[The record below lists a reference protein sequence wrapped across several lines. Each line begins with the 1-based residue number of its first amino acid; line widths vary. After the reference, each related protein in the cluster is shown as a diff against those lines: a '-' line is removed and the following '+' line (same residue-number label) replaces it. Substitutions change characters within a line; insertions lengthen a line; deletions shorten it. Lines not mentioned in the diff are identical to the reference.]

1 MIDKRLFQLVEKKS
15 LILLIL
21 FRVLGLGLMISLWF
35 IFAQQLTQ
43 YLEGRSVDWLRLV
56 GIVLLVLAF
65 KAILTKLAEKQIY
78 QASAELRLSMRR
90 AVMAKAFRLGNSEGQ
105 LPASTLTQLTV
116 DGIEQLEIYYSRF
129 LPQLFYCLIASLMIF
144 GSLVGFAWQ
153 PAIVLLICMPI
164 IPVVI
169 MAVMKIAKRILSGYW
184 SDYTNLGSKFHEN
197 LSGLSILKAYD
208 QDKYKQEEIVSDAE
222 RFRKATMSLLSMQ
235 LNSITIMDIISYSG
249 AALGIGM
256 SLIMFTNGDISLT
269 GMLMFLLLSAE
280 FFIPMRQLGSLFH
293 VAMNGISAC
302 SKLFA
307 YLELKEQV
315 YGEVELE
322 KSLERI
328 EVRDLTFTY
337 EKEKTAAL
345 YEVSASFSKGSFSA
359 LVGKSGSGK
368 STFVRVLLN
377 QLPGYQGEINWNDV
391 PLSDLNGETIRKQGV
406 LVDNHGYLYANSIQE
421 NLLIGNSQA
430 SETDLWNVLEQVSL
444 ADFVRNLPE
453 QLNTLLEENG
463 SNLSGGQRQR
473 LLLARALLREA
484 KLYVFDE
491 ITSGVDLE
499 SEKIILGVLQKLA
512 QEKIVLFISHRLYNV
527 LAADQVLVFEAGKLV
542 EVASPEQLQQES
554 YYFKNYFLEEEALL
568 KGGGLTCQNG
578 RLFVGY

>member
-21 FRVLGLGLMISLWF
+21 FRVLSLGLMIGLWLV
-35 IFAQQLTQ
+35 FAQQLTS
-43 YLEGRSVDWLRLV
+43 YLNGESIHWPMLV
-56 GIVLLVLAF
+56 GTVLVVLIG

-78 QASAELRLSMRR
+78 HASAELRLSMRR
-90 AVMAKAFRLGNSEGQ
+90 AVMEKAFRLGNNEGQ
-105 LPASTLTQLTV
+105 LPASTLTQLAV

-153 PAIVLLICMPI
+153 PAIVLLICMPM

-169 MAVMKIAKRILSGYW
+169 MMVMKIAKRILSGYW

-256 SLIMFTNGDISLT
+256 SLIMFTNGTISMT

-307 YLELKEQV
+307 YLELPEQV
-315 YGEVELE
+315 YGAKKLE
-322 KSLERI
+322 KPLGKI

-337 EKEKTAAL
+337 EKGESEAL
-345 YEVSASFSKGSFSA
+345 HEVSASFNKGSFSA
-359 LVGKSGSGK
+359 IVGKSGSGK

-377 QLPGYQGEINWNDV
+377 QLPGYQGGIIWNDV
-391 PLSDLNGETIRKQGV
+391 SLSDLSGEAIRKQAV
-406 LVDNHGYLYANSIQE
+406 LVDNHGYLYAESIQG
-421 NLLIGNSQA
+421 NLLIGNPQA
-430 SETDLWNVLEQVSL
+430 SETELWNVLEQVSL
-444 ADFVRNLPE
+444 ADFVRKLPG
-453 QLNTLLEENG
+453 QLNELLEENG

-484 KLYVFDE
+484 ELYVFDE

-499 SEKIILGVLQKLA
+499 SEKIILAVLQKLA

-542 EVASPEQLQQES
+542 EVANPEQLQQES
-554 YYFKNYFLEEEALL
+554 SYFKNYFSEEEALL
-568 KGGGLTCQNG
+568 KGGA
-578 RLFVGY
+578 

>member
-21 FRVLGLGLMISLWF
+21 FRVLGLGLMIGLWLV
-35 IFAQQLTQ
+35 FAQQLTN
-43 YLEGRSVDWLRLV
+43 YLEGQSVDWLWLAGTVLVVLV
-56 GIVLLVLAF
+56 GKMV
-65 KAILTKLAEKQIY
+65 LTKLAEKQIY

-90 AVMAKAFRLGNSEGQ
+90 AVMEKAFRLGNNAGQ
-105 LPASTLTQLTV
+105 LPASKLTQLSV

-153 PAIVLLICMPI
+153 PATVLLICMPM

-184 SDYTNLGSKFHEN
+184 SDYTNLGTKFHEN
-197 LSGLSILKAYD
+197 LNGLSILKAYD

-249 AALGIGM
+249 AALGIGI
-256 SLIMFTNGDISLT
+256 SLIMFTNGNISLT

-302 SKLFA
+302 SRLFA
-307 YLELKEQV
+307 YIELPEQV
-315 YGEVELE
+315 WGSEKITKPLE
-322 KSLERI
+322 KI
-328 EVRDLTFTY
+328 TAQNITFTY
-337 EKEKTAAL
+337 EKGKAEAL
-345 YEVSASFSKGSFSA
+345 QGISANFNKGSFSA

-368 STFVRVLLN
+368 STFARVLLN
-377 QLPGYQGEINWNDV
+377 QLPNYQGSIVWND
-391 PLSDLNGETIRKQGV
+391 LSLANLDGDTIRKQGI

-421 NLLIGNSQA
+421 NLLIASPEASQA
-430 SETDLWNVLEQVSL
+430 DLWHVLEQVSL
-444 ADFVRNLPE
+444 AEFVRKLPK
-453 QLNTLLEENG
+453 QLEESLEENG

-473 LLLARALLREA
+473 LLLARALLQKAE
-484 KLYVFDE
+484 LYIFDE

-499 SEKIILGVLQKLA
+499 SEKIILGVLQELA
-512 QEKIVLFISHRLYNV
+512 KEKIVLFISHRLYNV
-527 LAADQVLVFEAGKLV
+527 LDADQVLVFEAGKLV
-542 EVASPEQLQQES
+542 EVASPEHLQQS
-554 YYFKNYFLEEEALL
+554 SNYFKNYFLEEEALL
-568 KGGGLTCQNG
+568 KGGA
-578 RLFVGY
+578 

>member
-15 LILLIL
+15 LVLLIL
-21 FRVLGLGLMISLWF
+21 FRVLSLGLMIGLWLV
-35 IFAQQLTQ
+35 FAQQLTH
-43 YLEGRSVDWLRLV
+43 YLEGQNVDWLWLIGTVLVVLV
-56 GIVLLVLAF
+56 G

-90 AVMAKAFRLGNSEGQ
+90 AVMEKAFRLGNNEGQ
-105 LPASTLTQLTV
+105 LPASTLTQLAV

-153 PAIVLLICMPI
+153 PAIVLLICMPM
-164 IPVVI
+164 IPIVI

-184 SDYTNLGSKFHEN
+184 SDYTNLGTKFHEN

-235 LNSITIMDIISYSG
+235 LNSITVMDIISYSG

-256 SLIMFTNGDISLT
+256 SLIMFTNGNISMT

-315 YGEVELE
+315 YGSVELAKPLE
-322 KSLERI
+322 KM
-328 EVRDLTFTY
+328 EVHHLTYTY
-337 EKEKTAAL
+337 EEGKAKVL
-345 YEVSASFSKGSFSA
+345 QDVSVHFNKGSFSA

-377 QLPGYQGEINWNDV
+377 QLPGYHGEIVWNDV
-391 PLSDLNGETIRKQGV
+391 PLASLSGEAIRKQAV
-406 LVDNHGYLYANSIQE
+406 LVDNHGYLYANSIRE
-421 NLLIGNSQA
+421 NLLIGNPAANDS
-430 SETDLWNVLEQVSL
+430 DLWNVLEQVSL
-444 ADFVRNLPE
+444 ADFVRKLPE
-453 QLNTLLEENG
+453 QLSENLEEDG

-473 LLLARALLREA
+473 LLLARALLRQAEVF
-484 KLYVFDE
+484 VFDE

-499 SEKIILGVLQKLA
+499 SEKIILLVLQELA
-512 QEKIVLFISHRLYNV
+512 KEKIVLFISHRLYNV
-527 LAADQVLVFEAGKLV
+527 LGADQVLVFDAGKLL
-542 EVASPEQLQQES
+542 EVASPERLQQES
-554 YYFKNYFLEEEALL
+554 NYFKNYFLEEEALL
-568 KGGGLTCQNG
+568 KGGA
-578 RLFVGY
+578 

>member
-21 FRVLGLGLMISLWF
+21 FRVLGLGLMIGLWLV
-35 IFAQQLTQ
+35 FAQQLTN
-43 YLEGRSVDWLRLV
+43 YLEGQSVDWLWLAGTVLVVLV
-56 GIVLLVLAF
+56 GKMV
-65 KAILTKLAEKQIY
+65 LTKLAEKQIY

-90 AVMAKAFRLGNSEGQ
+90 AVMEKAFRLGNNAGQ
-105 LPASTLTQLTV
+105 LPASKLTQLSV

-153 PAIVLLICMPI
+153 PATVLLICMPM

-184 SDYTNLGSKFHEN
+184 SDYTNLGTKFHEN
-197 LSGLSILKAYD
+197 LNGLSILKAYD

-249 AALGIGM
+249 AALGIGI
-256 SLIMFTNGDISLT
+256 SLIMFTNGNISLT

-302 SKLFA
+302 SRLFA
-307 YLELKEQV
+307 YIELPEQV
-315 YGEVELE
+315 WGSEKITKPLE
-322 KSLERI
+322 KI
-328 EVRDLTFTY
+328 TAQNITFTY
-337 EKEKTAAL
+337 EKGKAEAL
-345 YEVSASFSKGSFSA
+345 QGISANFSKGSFSA

-368 STFVRVLLN
+368 STFARVLLN
-377 QLPGYQGEINWNDV
+377 QLPNYQGNIVWND
-391 PLSDLNGETIRKQGV
+391 LSLANLDGDTIRKQGI

-421 NLLIGNSQA
+421 NLLIASPEASQA
-430 SETDLWNVLEQVSL
+430 DLWHVLEQVSL
-444 ADFVRNLPE
+444 AEFVRKLPK
-453 QLNTLLEENG
+453 QLEESLEENG

-473 LLLARALLREA
+473 LLLARALLQKAE
-484 KLYVFDE
+484 LYIFDE

-499 SEKIILGVLQKLA
+499 SEKIILGVLQDLA
-512 QEKIVLFISHRLYNV
+512 KEKIVLFISHRLYNV
-527 LAADQVLVFEAGKLV
+527 LDADQVLVFEAGKLV
-542 EVASPEQLQQES
+542 EVASPEHLQQS
-554 YYFKNYFLEEEALL
+554 SNYFKNYFLEEEALL
-568 KGGGLTCQNG
+568 KGGA
-578 RLFVGY
+578 

>member
-15 LILLIL
+15 LVLLIL
-21 FRVLGLGLMISLWF
+21 FRVLGLGLMIGLWLV
-35 IFAQQLTQ
+35 FAQQLTN
-43 YLEGRSVDWLRLV
+43 YLEGQSVDWLWLAGTVLVVLV
-56 GIVLLVLAF
+56 GKMV
-65 KAILTKLAEKQIY
+65 LTKLAEKQIY

-90 AVMAKAFRLGNSEGQ
+90 AVMEKAFRLGNNAGQ
-105 LPASTLTQLTV
+105 LPASKLTQLSV

-153 PAIVLLICMPI
+153 PATVLLICMPM

-184 SDYTNLGSKFHEN
+184 SDYTNLGTKFHEN
-197 LSGLSILKAYD
+197 LNGLSILKAYD

-249 AALGIGM
+249 AALGIGI
-256 SLIMFTNGDISLT
+256 SLIMFTNGNISLT

-302 SKLFA
+302 SRLFA
-307 YLELKEQV
+307 YIELPEQV
-315 YGEVELE
+315 WGSEKIDKPLE
-322 KSLERI
+322 KI
-328 EVRDLTFTY
+328 TAQNITFTY
-337 EKEKTAAL
+337 EEGKAEAL
-345 YEVSASFSKGSFSA
+345 QGISASFSKGSFSA

-368 STFVRVLLN
+368 STFARVLLN
-377 QLPGYQGEINWNDV
+377 QLPNYQGNIVWNDV
-391 PLSDLNGETIRKQGV
+391 SLANLDGYTIRKQGI

-421 NLLIGNSQA
+421 NLLIASPEASQA
-430 SETDLWNVLEQVSL
+430 DLWHVLEQVSL
-444 ADFVRNLPE
+444 AEFVRKLPK
-453 QLNTLLEENG
+453 QLEESLEENG

-473 LLLARALLREA
+473 LILAKALLQKSE
-484 KLYVFDE
+484 LYIFDE

-499 SEKIILGVLQKLA
+499 SEKIILGVLQELA
-512 QEKIVLFISHRLYNV
+512 KEKIVLFISHRLYNV
-527 LAADQVLVFEAGKLV
+527 LDADQVLVFEAGKLV
-542 EVASPEQLQQES
+542 EVASPEHLQQS
-554 YYFKNYFLEEEALL
+554 SNYFKNYFLEEEALL
-568 KGGGLTCQNG
+568 KGGA
-578 RLFVGY
+578 

>member
-43 YLEGRSVDWLRLV
+43 YLEGGSVDWLRLV

-153 PAIVLLICMPI
+153 PAIVLLICMPM

-208 QDKYKQEEIVSDAE
+208 QDKYKQKEIVSDAE

-256 SLIMFTNGDISLT
+256 SLIMFINGDISLT

-315 YGEVELE
+315 YGEIELE

-337 EKEKTAAL
+337 EKEKNAAL
-345 YEVSASFSKGSFSA
+345 HEVSASFNQGSFSA

-421 NLLIGNSQA
+421 NLLIGNSHA

-453 QLNTLLEENG
+453 QLNTLLDENG

-542 EVASPEQLQQES
+542 EVASPEQLQQKS
-554 YYFKNYFLEEEALL
+554 HYFKNYFLEEEALL
-568 KGGGLTCQNG
+568 KGGA
-578 RLFVGY
+578 

>member
-35 IFAQQLTQ
+35 IFAQQLTK
-43 YLEGRSVDWLRLV
+43 YLEGGSVDWLRLV

-153 PAIVLLICMPI
+153 PAIVLLICMPM

-169 MAVMKIAKRILSGYW
+169 MAVMKIAKRILSSYW

-208 QDKYKQEEIVSDAE
+208 QDKYRQEEIVSDAE

-315 YGEVELE
+315 YGEIELE

-337 EKEKTAAL
+337 EKEKNAAL
-345 YEVSASFSKGSFSA
+345 HEVSASFNQGSFSA

-377 QLPGYQGEINWNDV
+377 QLPGYQGKINWNDV
-391 PLSDLNGETIRKQGV
+391 PLPDLNGETIRKQGV

-421 NLLIGNSQA
+421 NLLIGNSHA
-430 SETDLWNVLEQVSL
+430 NETDLWNVLEQVSL

-512 QEKIVLFISHRLYNV
+512 QKKIVLFISHRLYNV

-554 YYFKNYFLEEEALL
+554 HYFKNYFLEEEALL
-568 KGGGLTCQNG
+568 KGGA
-578 RLFVGY
+578 

>member
-43 YLEGRSVDWLRLV
+43 YLEGGSVDWLRLV

-153 PAIVLLICMPI
+153 PAIVLLICMPM

-169 MAVMKIAKRILSGYW
+169 MAVMKIVKRILSGYW

-208 QDKYKQEEIVSDAE
+208 QDKYKQKEIVSDAE
-222 RFRKATMSLLSMQ
+222 RLRKATMSLLSMQ

-315 YGEVELE
+315 YGEIELE

-337 EKEKTAAL
+337 EKEKNAAL
-345 YEVSASFSKGSFSA
+345 HEVSASFNQGSFSA

-421 NLLIGNSQA
+421 NLLIGNSHA

-453 QLNTLLEENG
+453 QLNTLLDENG

-542 EVASPEQLQQES
+542 EVASPEQLQQKS
-554 YYFKNYFLEEEALL
+554 HYFKNYFLEEEALL
-568 KGGGLTCQNG
+568 KGGA
-578 RLFVGY
+578 

>member
-21 FRVLGLGLMISLWF
+21 FRVLSLGLMIGLWLV
-35 IFAQQLTQ
+35 FAQQLTS
-43 YLEGRSVDWLRLV
+43 YLNGESIHWLMLV
-56 GIVLLVLAF
+56 GTVLVVLIG

-90 AVMAKAFRLGNSEGQ
+90 AVMEKAFRLGNNEGQ
-105 LPASTLTQLTV
+105 LPASTLTQLAV

-153 PAIVLLICMPI
+153 PAIVLLICMPM

-169 MAVMKIAKRILSGYW
+169 MMVMKIAKRILSGYW

-256 SLIMFTNGDISLT
+256 SLIMFTNGTISMT

-307 YLELKEQV
+307 YLELPEQV
-315 YGEVELE
+315 YGAKKLE
-322 KSLERI
+322 KPLEKI

-337 EKEKTAAL
+337 EKGESEAL
-345 YEVSASFSKGSFSA
+345 HEVSASFNKGSFSA
-359 LVGKSGSGK
+359 IVGKSGSGK

-377 QLPGYQGEINWNDV
+377 QLPGYQGEIIWNDV
-391 PLSDLNGETIRKQGV
+391 SLSDLSGEAIRKQAV
-406 LVDNHGYLYANSIQE
+406 LVDNHGYLYAESIQG
-421 NLLIGNSQA
+421 NLLIGNPQA
-430 SETDLWNVLEQVSL
+430 SETELWNVLEQVSL
-444 ADFVRNLPE
+444 ADFVRKLPG
-453 QLNTLLEENG
+453 QLNELLEENG

-484 KLYVFDE
+484 ELYVFDE

-499 SEKIILGVLQKLA
+499 SEKIILAVLQKLA

-527 LAADQVLVFEAGKLV
+527 LAADLVLVFEAGKLV
-542 EVASPEQLQQES
+542 EVANPEQLQQES
-554 YYFKNYFLEEEALL
+554 SYFKNYFSEEEALL
-568 KGGGLTCQNG
+568 KGGA
-578 RLFVGY
+578 